1 LCRRY
6 AARFI
11 FATISFSGRRCA
23 VRHRRLALI
32 RGRFALDSLITIRP
46 FPQTVYQNL
55 SRARYGPIFFTSIPS
70 EITMKSSRILLF
82 IIALILFAGCSSTK
96 TVRVAVPPKVD
107 LKPYPVV
114 GLVSF
119 TCNGNAD
126 VQRLATERF
135 LHDVQSAQPGTRV
148 VELGS
153 ESEVLSSVG
162 RQSWDAATLKA
173 IKEKHGVDV
182 VATGRLDMDK
192 AKSKV
197 QFSSAS
203 LWKAVSARSDVKVS
217 LSAKLTET
225 ASGAT
230 MWTDSAWMTTN
241 VANASFNDH
250 GSGTFGAS
258 DPNAAYGPMIDQLSC
273 EITDDFRTHYVT
285 KRVPKDD
292 VQTASAGD

>member
-1 LCRRY
+1 M
-6 AARFI
+6 I
-11 FATISFSGRRCA
+11 AT
-23 VRHRRLALI
+23 
-32 RGRFALDSLITIRP
+32 
-46 FPQTVYQNL
+46 
-55 SRARYGPIFFTSIPS
+55 RYGCSNTPSMADLAAGTSAS
-70 EITMKSSRILLF
+70 SSRGM
-82 IIALILFAGCSSTK
+82 ASA
-96 TVRVAVPPKVD
+96 
-107 LKPYPVV
+107 KP
-114 GLVSF
+114 L
-119 TCNGNAD
+119 
-126 VQRLATERF
+126 
-135 LHDVQSAQPGTRV
+135 
-148 VELGS
+148 
-153 ESEVLSSVG
+153 
-162 RQSWDAATLKA
+162 
-173 IKEKHGVDV
+173 
-182 VATGRLDMDK
+182 
-192 AKSKV
+192 
-197 QFSSAS
+197 FSSAS